1 MRLVIVQGP
10 GEGQTFELA
19 PGEYVAGREPERE
32 IHLPSRRVSR
42 KHCSFTVS
50 GERCVVRD
58 MGSANGLVINGHRM
72 EACELVDGTQVQV
85 GDVVLLFQAGASV
98 QASVDRTVEQASEEP
113 AQAFGG
119 SEQPFGASDPA
130 PFGDE
135 APFGANE
142 PAFRVEEAAPDQA
155 YNEPAAEAPP
165 TARAPQEPSPSSESA
180 APSIFARLPW
190 KMRLAGLLFV
200 SSVIVFCGPL
210 GGLASMAIGGG
221 NKVHEMATEKG
232 WALAEGLGHR
242 NAIALSDRQPLLSDA
257 DIYEDDPF
265 VKQAWVSDAVGKV
278 VAPPEKVNRNLR
290 TGTKTR
296 DLWGLVERE
305 SRGVFE
311 KTPEGYYAYMVP
323 VKGSAPGSKT
333 ANLNVGYAYLVYD
346 AAGAA
351 NAVGKPT
358 WRLLFGLLWLGV
370 AAAVTLIGV
379 SRLAAAPLVAVR
391 NETELAIKGDTARVE
406 CPSRWSELQDLV
418 HSINRAIARRG

>member
-1 MRLVIVQGP
+1 VRLVIVQGP

-50 GERCVVRD
+50 RERCVVRD
-58 MGSANGLVINGHRM
+58 LGSANGVVINGHRM
-72 EACELVDGTQVQV
+72 DACELVDGTQIQV
-85 GDVVLLFQAGASV
+85 GDVVLVFQTGASV
-98 QASVDRTVEQASEEP
+98 QASTDRKLQTEP
-113 AQAFGG
+113 PGESPQAFGG
-119 SEQPFGASDPA
+119 AQQPFGAVDPA
-130 PFGDE
+130 PFGGGGEE
-135 APFGANE
+135 APFAADE
-142 PAFRVEEAAPDQA
+142 PAFQEE
-155 YNEPAAEAPP
+155 EPREEQGEAG
-165 TARAPQEPSPSSESA
+165 PSPTSA
-180 APSIFARLPW
+180 PTRPVPSAGSIASPSVLARLPW
-190 KMRLAGLLFV
+190 KLRVAGLLCV
-200 SSVIVFCGPL
+200 SSLIVFCGPL

-221 NKVHEMATEKG
+221 DKVHEMAMEKG
-232 WALAEGLGHR
+232 WALAGGLGHR
-242 NAIALSDRQPLLSDA
+242 NAIALSERQPLLSDA

-265 VKQAWVSDAVGKV
+265 VKQAWVSDGIGKV

-296 DLWGLVERE
+296 DLWSRVERE
-305 SRGVFE
+305 SYGAYE
-311 KTPEGYYAYMVP
+311 KTPDGYYAYMVP

-346 AAGAA
+346 VAGAA

-358 WRLLFGLLWLGV
+358 WRLLFGVLWLGV

-379 SRLAAAPLVAVR
+379 SRLSAAPLVAVR
-391 NETELAIKGDTARVE
+391 NETELAIKGDTERVE